1 MKAIIVISLYL
12 IGIFVY
18 AVWSF
23 SNEEEIKKLEKEI
36 DKNPDLAI
44 FPDNI
49 LKILIC
55 IIVIFLSIAWPID
68 IILMPFTAIKNL
80 LK

>member
-12 IGIFVY
+12 IGVFVY
-18 AVWSF
+18 AIWSF

-44 FPDNI
+44 IPDNI
-49 LKILIC
+49 IKILIC
-55 IIVIFLSIAWPID
+55 IIAIFLSAIWPID
-68 IILMPFTAIKNL
+68 IVLIPFRALKNL